1 MKRILYIEDN
11 DDNIYMLSGRLEF
24 AGFSVTAAVDGESGV
39 RMAAENDFD
48 LIILDLI
55 LPGIDGWEACRQ
67 IRACSASAD
76 IPIIALSSNATTED
90 RTCSLAAGCNDFDT
104 KPVDFSRLMR
114 KIDACLM

>member
-24 AGFSVTAAVDGESGV
+24 AGFNVKAAVNGESGV
-39 RMAAENDFD
+39 KMAAENDFD
-48 LIILDLI
+48 LILLDLI

-67 IRACSASAD
+67 IRASPASAD

-90 RTCSLAAGCNDFDT
+90 RTHSLAAGCNDFDT
-104 KPVDFSRLMR
+104 KPVDFSRLLR